1 MGRRT
6 RPTTPRAASTTP
18 SPNARA
24 SSSIASRSDR
34 PCGCLARHYAR
45 AKPAG
50 SPPMPNMAA
59 RLHDKGK
66 PVRDLGPDE
75 AIPDACTEGECY
87 WPVLSEQ
94 QPGYGVAAAPS
105 YRPHHTAG
113 EEAS

>member
-50 SPPMPNMAA
+50 CPPMPIMAA
-59 RLHDKGK
+59 RLYDKGK
-66 PVRDLGPDE
+66 LVRDLGPDE
-75 AIPDACTEGECY
+75 AIPDECAEGEFF
-87 WPVLSEQ
+87 WLGLSEPTPGELERLP
-94 QPGYGVAAAPS
+94 QPFARKS
-105 YRPHHTAG
+105 AG
-113 EEAS
+113 WGKEG